1 MPQSQG
7 LPKKA
12 MVLAAGFG
20 RRLRPITDNLPK
32 PLVRLRGRTMIDH
45 ALDRLVEAGVE
56 QVVVNLHY
64 LGDQIVEQLGKR
76 DDLAIEYSREDP
88 ILETGGGVKLALSRL
103 GPEPFFV
110 VNADICWTDGCGSA
124 LQRLAAAWRD
134 ETMDALLLLQPMVSA
149 IGYDGW
155 AGDFMLDP
163 LGRVRRRGEREVSPF
178 LFAGIQIL
186 HPRLFAGSPADS
198 AGAVQG
204 GAFSLNLLYDRA
216 AETER
221 LWGQRHDGLWFHAGT
236 PEGLDAVEDALHHLA
251 ASAGTR

>member
-1 MPQSQG
+1 LPQSQG

-32 PLVRLRGRTMIDH
+32 PLVRLCGRTMIDR

-56 QVVVNLHY
+56 QAVVNLHY
-64 LGDQIVEQLGKR
+64 LGDQIVEQLSKR
-76 DDLAIEYSREDP
+76 DDLAISYSREDP
-88 ILETGGGVKLALSRL
+88 ILETGGGVNLALSRL

-110 VNADICWTDGCGSA
+110 INADICWTDGCGSA
-124 LQRLAAAWRD
+124 LKRLASAWRD

-163 LGRVRRRGEREVSPF
+163 LGRVRRRGEREISPF

-186 HPRLFAGSPADS
+186 HPRLFAGAPVDAP
-198 AGAVQG
+198 G
-204 GAFSLNLLYDRA
+204 GAYSLNLLYDHA
-216 AETER
+216 AESER

-236 PEGLDAVEDALHHLA
+236 PEALEDVEDALHHLA